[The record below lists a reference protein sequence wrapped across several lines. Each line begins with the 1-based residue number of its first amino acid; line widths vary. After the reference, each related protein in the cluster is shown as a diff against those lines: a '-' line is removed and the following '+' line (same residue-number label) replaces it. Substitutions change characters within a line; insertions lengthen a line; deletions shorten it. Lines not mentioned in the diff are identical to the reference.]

1 MTDLAIVGNY
11 ILDDSIKSSYP
22 RKRECRTTNRM
33 DVICGFRLRKETR
46 STSRPP
52 CTKGDRRMIQLGRN
66 GIEWSKDDEWRA
78 LQEEMRTT
86 HCVLLK
92 DFLAPSL
99 ISLVRPLL
107 TTNRFLPFEHVG
119 QKGRILARERR
130 LEATDPLARLLT
142 FCLNSTRLY
151 RTVGDLTGLG
161 EDIQY
166 FFSRCY
172 KMFPDSDDFQSWH
185 NDCDDSGGG
194 GTRLLGMSINLS
206 TEPVQGREFQIRDRS
221 GSRKVHR
228 TIKSHF
234 GAARLF
240 RIDKRL
246 EHRALPPKGTVPRLS
261 CGGWFFPHR
270 NVPDPFRLKPET
282 ARSAIPRTRA
292 NVGIDGVEG
301 TRCRD

>member
-1 MTDLAIVGNY
+1 
-11 ILDDSIKSSYP
+11 
-22 RKRECRTTNRM
+22 
-33 DVICGFRLRKETR
+33 
-46 STSRPP
+46 
-52 CTKGDRRMIQLGRN
+52 MIQLGCN

-99 ISLVRPLL
+99 ISVIRPLL
-107 TTNRFLPFEHVG
+107 TTNRFLPFEHR
-119 QKGRILARERR
+119 QKDRVISRERR
-130 LEATDPLARLLT
+130 LEATDRLARLFT
-142 FCLNSTRLY
+142 FCLNSKRLY
-151 RTVGDLTGLG
+151 RAVGDLAGVG
-161 EDIQY
+161 EDIRY
-166 FFSRCY
+166 FAARCY

-185 NDCDDSGGG
+185 DDYKGSG
-194 GTRLLGMSINLS
+194 RLLGMTINLS
-206 TEPVQGREFQIRDRS
+206 TEPVQGGEFQIRDRS

-234 GAARLF
+234 GDAHLF

-246 EHRALPPKGTVPRLS
+246 EHRVLPLKGTVPRIS
-261 CGGWFFPHR
+261 CGGWFRPHR
-270 NVPDPFRLKPET
+270 NVRDLFRLEPET

-292 NVGIDGVEG
+292 NVGIGGVEG